1 MNYLHSGHSN
11 LPLPKRDRIWRYS
24 NLSSI
29 KYKPLGIYI
38 PPNFKGS
45 NLALIANEYAKG
57 ISTSQFVVTGSNV
70 RNKIVVVW
78 FI

>member
-1 MNYLHSGHSN
+1 MNYLHSGYSN
-11 LPLPKRDRIWRYS
+11 LPFPKRNRIWRYS

-45 NLALIANEYAKG
+45 NLALIASERIRERDLDVAV
-57 ISTSQFVVTGSNV
+57 VVTGSNV
-70 RNKIVVVW
+70 RNKIVVV
-78 FI
+78 